1 MEFSSNLQ
9 KSISTTTTS
18 TPTLFPLFP
27 FNVKAQI
34 IHSFQLLRIHS
45 IFRGILAMAK
55 INFFLMLL
63 ATLAVAQNLTG
74 EPECAVIMLSIPSTP
89 IVAKVIRL
97 NVFALPSKLR
107 LVTPMIK
114 VVNALWKEKH
124 PSSLCQ
130 HNVS

>member
-1 MEFSSNLQ
+1 MPPDPCNGQ
-9 KSISTTTTS
+9 DK
-18 TPTLFPLFP
+18 
-27 FNVKAQI
+27 
-34 IHSFQLLRIHS
+34 LLPYAPS
-45 IFRGILAMAK
+45 YPSGS
-55 INFFLMLL
+55 
-63 ATLAVAQNLTG
+63 QNLTG